1 MSDNPILVATTRTE
15 FGKGA
20 ARRARRA
27 QMVPGVVYGHGET
40 THLDLPEHDLF
51 LIVRGNKNALVE
63 LKIDGTSQLALVKDV
78 QRHPVKRNLLH
89 VDFLA
94 VKAGEKVD
102 VEVAIVVV
110 GEAAPG
116 TTHNVEEHTVT
127 VKAPA
132 TDIPESIEVDVT
144 GLEAGTVVRVS
155 DLVLPANVEC
165 ELDAEQD
172 VVIISE
178 LAAEPEEEAPAEA
191 EEEGDAE

>member
-94 VKAGEKVD
+94 VKAGEQVD
-102 VEVAIVVV
+102 VEDAIVVV

-165 ELDAEQD
+165 ELEAEQD

-178 LAAEPEEEAPAEA
+178 LAAEPEEKAPAA
-191 EEEGDAE
+191 EEGDAE

>member
-1 MSDNPILVATTRTE
+1 M
-15 FGKGA
+15 
-20 ARRARRA
+20 
-27 QMVPGVVYGHGET
+27 
-40 THLDLPEHDLF
+40 
-51 LIVRGNKNALVE
+51 
-63 LKIDGTSQLALVKDV
+63 
-78 QRHPVKRNLLH
+78 
-89 VDFLA
+89 DFLA

-116 TTHNVEEHTVT
+116 TVYNVEEHTVT

-132 TDIPESIEVDVT
+132 TEIPESIEVDVT

-172 VVIISE
+172 LVIISE